1 MVRRGDVYFA
11 QLESGVG
18 SEQKGD
24 RPVVVIQ
31 NDIGNLHS
39 PTTIVAMITSKE
51 KKKLPTHVRLCGNKI
66 GLADRSVV
74 LLEQIRTIDKTRF
87 TRLVGHLDDEQMDEI
102 DQAMVCSL
110 GLNIK

>member
-1 MVRRGDVYFA
+1 
-11 QLESGVG
+11 
-18 SEQKGD
+18 
-24 RPVVVIQ
+24 
-31 NDIGNLHS
+31 
-39 PTTIVAMITSKE
+39 MITSKE